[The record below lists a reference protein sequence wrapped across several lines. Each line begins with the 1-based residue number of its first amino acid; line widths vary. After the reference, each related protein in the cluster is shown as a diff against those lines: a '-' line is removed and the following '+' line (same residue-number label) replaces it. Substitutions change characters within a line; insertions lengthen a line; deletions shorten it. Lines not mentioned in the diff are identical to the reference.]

1 MDAMHQ
7 MLLLVHWHM
16 NYTYCGIMWI
26 VDFMR
31 KNICQLS
38 GLLIFYCFDFHLLTS
53 CLVCVFF
60 YNLDMFVTI
69 RKCCCLRLSIIRPRL
84 YTKFYTLLR
93 L

>member
-60 YNLDMFVTI
+60 LQLGHVRDHQEI
-69 RKCCCLRLSIIRPRL
+69 LLSSSQ
-84 YTKFYTLLR
+84 YYKA
-93 L
+93 